1 MSISDAANTA
11 TDPRGP
17 TSDVAIVAALAG
29 NPNAGKTTMFNSLTG
44 ARQHVGNY
52 PGVTVERK
60 EGEVRL
66 DDQLFHIV
74 DLPGTYSLTPYS
86 LEEVIAR
93 DFVIRERPDVVVDVV
108 DASNLE
114 RNLYLATQFIE
125 LGAPLVIALNMVDVA
140 EAQGLRI
147 DHALLS
153 QLLGV
158 PIVPVVATTG
168 FGKDELLKTVK
179 EVAQQQTKPQ
189 VTIPLGSE
197 LDPHIEALA
206 DAIEESDVSQE
217 MGIPSRWLAIKLLE
231 NDAEVTK
238 ELRTIL
244 PDAEKLLAEA
254 AETRQHVEEVIG
266 DDPEMAIGD
275 RRWGFIAGA
284 CRRAVTQ
291 VGPPKVDITDV
302 IDDVVT
308 HRIIGIPLFIL
319 MMYLMFEMVFTLGE
333 PPIHWIELGFDRL
346 AVILNG
352 MMADTWIRSLIV
364 DGIIGGVGGVL
375 VFVPNILLLFLAIAF
390 IEDSGYMARVA
401 FVVDRVMQYVGLHGK
416 SFIPMLIG
424 FGCTVPAMMAAR
436 TIDDRKNRLTTILI
450 APLMSCS
457 ARLPV
462 YLLLTGAFFAPHVA
476 GKVIFSLYLLGVLL
490 AVIVAFI
497 LRKVVLPGDTTPF
510 VMELPPYR
518 MPTIRGLAIH
528 TWERTWHYVKK
539 AGTVILAASVI
550 VWFLSTYPAPP
561 DHVLT
566 ASDGAEV
573 SAVEYTY
580 AGRVAK
586 TFEPLIRPL
595 GFDYKVG
602 IALIAGFAAKE
613 AVVSTLGT
621 VYKVGEP
628 DEEIDE
634 HDPGLRGALRADP
647 NFSPLVAYTLMVFV
661 LIYVPCIAVIAV
673 VRKETNSWKW
683 PLFLIA
689 YTCSL
694 AWIVSF
700 IVYQGGRLLGF

>member
-1 MSISDAANTA
+1 MQACTK
-11 TDPRGP
+11 TD
-17 TSDVAIVAALAG
+17 TIVVGLAG

-60 EGEVRL
+60 EGHAQFAGNRL
-66 DDQLFHIV
+66 HVV

-86 LEEVIAR
+86 LEEVVAR
-93 DFVIRERPDVVVDVV
+93 DYVISEKPDVVVDVV

-125 LGAPLVIALNMVDVA
+125 LGTPLVIALNMVDVA
-140 EAQGLRI
+140 ESQGLRI
-147 DHALLS
+147 DHDLLG

-158 PIVPVVATTG
+158 PVVPMVATTG
-168 FGKDELLKTVK
+168 FGRHELFETIV
-179 EVAQQQTKPQ
+179 EVAQEQRRPQ
-189 VTIPLGSE
+189 VTVSLGSE
-197 LDPHIEALA
+197 LEPHIEALA
-206 DAIEESDVSQE
+206 ELIERLEVGQH
-217 MGIPSRWLAIKLLE
+217 MAMPARWLAIKLLE
-231 NDAEVTK
+231 DDAEIIK
-238 ELRTIL
+238 QLRTHV
-244 PDAEKLLAEA
+244 PEAEKVLAQA
-254 AETRQHVEEVIG
+254 AQARRHIQEVIG
-266 DDPEMAIGD
+266 EDPEIAIGD

-284 CRRAVTQ
+284 CRRAVTE
-291 VGPPKVDITDV
+291 VGPPKVDITDL

-308 HRIIGIPLFIL
+308 NRLIGIPLFML

-333 PPIHWIELGFDRL
+333 PPMQWIELGFDRL
-346 AVILNG
+346 AAVLTEL
-352 MMADTWIRSLIV
+352 MAPGWLQSLLV
-364 DGIIGGVGGVL
+364 DGLIGGVGGVL

-401 FVVDRVMQYVGLHGK
+401 FVVDRVMQYIGLHGK

-424 FGCTVPAMMAAR
+424 FGCTVPAVMATR
-436 TIDDRKNRLTTILI
+436 TIDDSKNRLTTILI

-462 YLLLTGAFFAPHVA
+462 YLLLTGAFFAPHLA

-490 AVIVAFI
+490 AVIMAFI
-497 LRKVVLPGDTTPF
+497 FRKIVFPGDTTPF

-518 MPTIRGLAIH
+518 MPTVRGLLVH
-528 TWERTWHYVKK
+528 MWERTWLYVKK
-539 AGTVILAASVI
+539 AGTVILAASIV

-561 DHVLT
+561 PEVLSI
-566 ASDGAEV
+566 AEDEGA

-586 TFEPLIRPL
+586 TFEPIIRPL

-621 VYKVGEP
+621 VYRYGETA
-628 DEEIDE
+628 DET
-634 HDPGLRGALRADP
+634 DPGLRTALRADP
-647 NFSPLVAYTLMVFV
+647 GFDPLVAYTLMVFV
-661 LIYVPCIAVIAV
+661 LIYIPCIAVIAV
-673 VRKETNSWKW
+673 VRRETNSWEW
-683 PLFLIA
+683 PLFLIV

-694 AWIVSF
+694 AWVVSF
-700 IVYQGGRLLGF
+700 IIYQGGRLLGF

>member
-1 MSISDAANTA
+1 
-11 TDPRGP
+11 
-17 TSDVAIVAALAG
+17 
-29 NPNAGKTTMFNSLTG
+29 
-44 ARQHVGNY
+44 
-52 PGVTVERK
+52 
-60 EGEVRL
+60 
-66 DDQLFHIV
+66 
-74 DLPGTYSLTPYS
+74 
-86 LEEVIAR
+86 
-93 DFVIRERPDVVVDVV
+93 
-108 DASNLE
+108 
-114 RNLYLATQFIE
+114 
-125 LGAPLVIALNMVDVA
+125 
-140 EAQGLRI
+140 
-147 DHALLS
+147 
-153 QLLGV
+153 
-158 PIVPVVATTG
+158 
-168 FGKDELLKTVK
+168 
-179 EVAQQQTKPQ
+179 
-189 VTIPLGSE
+189 
-197 LDPHIEALA
+197 
-206 DAIEESDVSQE
+206 
-217 MGIPSRWLAIKLLE
+217 
-231 NDAEVTK
+231 
-238 ELRTIL
+238 
-244 PDAEKLLAEA
+244 
-254 AETRQHVEEVIG
+254 
-266 DDPEMAIGD
+266 
-275 RRWGFIAGA
+275 
-284 CRRAVTQ
+284 
-291 VGPPKVDITDV
+291 
-302 IDDVVT
+302 
-308 HRIIGIPLFIL
+308 
-319 MMYLMFEMVFTLGE
+319 
-333 PPIHWIELGFDRL
+333 
-346 AVILNG
+346 